1 MGIVQVGGKT
11 RFLTEVEDW
20 MRDQWST
27 EVFNFSASPYTEH
40 EMAITRILDGILYE
54 VVFGIAGIDE
64 MVDRARI
71 QPNRLIRGRRAVKG
85 EQHLSTWMG
94 NTIDSMFKDR
104 FVRER
109 DSGSLKS
116 YKGCLDFVPPGVAR
130 SGHLHERHADDRLG
144 RHNAGRNREACPA
157 RLDPETLRSLLSADL
172 GRASDQT
179 ARAPPRTSA
188 RVTSLEVSPV
198 GHPQWR

>member
-116 YKGCLDFVPPGVAR
+116 YKGCLDFVPPGVA
-130 SGHLHERHADDRLG
+130 GPDIFMKGTPMIAWDVTTQVEIERHVLRDSIRRLYDRYY
-144 RHNAGRNREACPA
+144 
-157 RLDPETLRSLLSADL
+157 LLIWDE
-172 GRASDQT
+172 
-179 ARAPPRTSA
+179 PRTKPHALLRALA
-188 RVTSLEVSPV
+188 R
-198 GHPQWR
+198 G